1 MPVISVDSLADPR
14 LAVYRD
20 LPRSNLT
27 RHAALFV
34 AEGQRLVQRLIV
46 AGLSPESILLEP
58 RLLADVAHMF
68 EKVGSRVPPEI
79 DLLVAP
85 RQLLSEIVGF
95 RFHRGMLAAARRPT
109 NPDRSTWLESLPAQ
123 TTIVVGSGV
132 QDPDN
137 LGGILRTSA
146 ALGVPAVMLG
156 DHSADPYCRR
166 VLRVSMGSVFRLGIF
181 QSSDLPADLDWL
193 RRQAG
198 FQLAAAVLDQRAE
211 RLEQFQRPERLAIV
225 LGSEGFGLPPERI
238 AACDRQVTIPMQPGI
253 DSLNVSVAAGILLY
267 RLAQASGGRQPAVSP
282 APSPPRCDR
291 TIHGR

>member
-1 MPVISVDSLADPR
+1 MRPAGCRGTLSLPRPMPVIPVDSLADPR

-27 RHAALFV
+27 RHAGLFV
-34 AEGQRLVQRLIV
+34 AEGQRLVQRLI
-46 AGLSPESILLEP
+46 ATGLRPESILLEP
-58 RLLADVAHMF
+58 RLLGEIDNLF
-68 EKVGSRVPPEI
+68 ERVGGRVPPDT

-95 RFHRGMLAAARRPT
+95 RFHRGMLAAARRPRS
-109 NPDRSTWLESLPAQ
+109 PDRSTWLQSLPAQ
-123 TTIVVGSGV
+123 CTVVACSGV

-146 ALGVPAVMLG
+146 ALGVPAVILG

-166 VLRVSMGSVFRLGIF
+166 VLRVSMGSVFRLGIL

-211 RLEQFQRPERLAIV
+211 RLDEFQRPDRLAVV
-225 LGSEGFGLPPERI
+225 LGSEGFGLPPEQV
-238 AACDRQVTIPMQPGI
+238 AACDRQVTIPMRPGI

-267 RLAQASGGRQPAVSP
+267 CLVKLPL
-282 APSPPRCDR
+282 
-291 TIHGR
+291 